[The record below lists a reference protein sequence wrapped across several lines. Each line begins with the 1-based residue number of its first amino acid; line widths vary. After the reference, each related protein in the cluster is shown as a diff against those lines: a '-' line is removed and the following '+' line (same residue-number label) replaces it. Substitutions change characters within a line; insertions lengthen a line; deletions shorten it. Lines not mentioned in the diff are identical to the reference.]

1 MTKYN
6 HFHLDERYLPFK
18 IVLSWTIIHPYPR
31 YFRTIIK
38 KATGDEID
46 IIGNNR
52 LMENN
57 MEDRWSLPDLTSAM
71 QWCGGR
77 TRQHIRCTLAV
88 IAEFARTPEEA
99 QQALMLHLA
108 GIRMAGEESTDISFS
123 IKPSAIGMLFDHGE
137 YVRNVSLLFH
147 EARDWGVPFEIDME
161 GRPLVG
167 DTLRS
172 ALDLASEGGP
182 VTLALQAY
190 LDRTSRDLTVCMNA
204 GITVRLVKG
213 AYLGDTD
220 NFTTIQKQF
229 RTHAE
234 NLISSGNSFS
244 AATHDPVLIDWLR
257 EEMRDH
263 KNLIEFNRPAQRRRA
278 RRSQSQRHPGQG
290 QHCFPFGRLLAP
302 R

>member
-1 MTKYN
+1 MR
-6 HFHLDERYLPFK
+6 F
-18 IVLSWTIIHPYPR
+18 
-31 YFRTIIK
+31 
-38 KATGDEID
+38 D

-52 LMENN
+52 LMGIN
-57 MEDRWSLPDLTSAM
+57 MEDRWSLPDLTGAM

-88 IAEFARTPEEA
+88 IAEFARNPEEA

-108 GIRMAGEESTDISFS
+108 GIRLAGEQSTGISFS

-137 YVRNVSLLFH
+137 YVRNISLLFH

-161 GRPLVG
+161 GRPLVE

-172 ALDLASEGGP
+172 ALELASEGGP

-220 NFTTIQKQF
+220 DFTTIQKQF

-234 NLISSGNSFS
+234 NLISTGNSFS
-244 AATHDPVLIDWLR
+244 AATHDPVLIEWLR
-257 EEMRDH
+257 EEMHDH
-263 KNLIEFNRPAQRRRA
+263 KNLIEFAFLKGLAERTKMEMAEDGWKVAEYVPYGPGGQAYIQRREQYLTVLERLG
-278 RRSQSQRHPGQG
+278 RSPV
-290 QHCFPFGRLLAP
+290 P
-302 R
+302 